1 VFTALDPVWQERA
14 EAELT
19 SGVHELERAYG
30 RRGPGPLQGA
40 ACVLEPGT
48 GLVRSVVGGRNY
60 LESPYNRATQSFRQ
74 PGSAFK
80 PVVYAA
86 AFDRNLH
93 RPDFTAATT
102 LPDLPR
108 EFATPEGPWRPR
120 NDDNSTHPK
129 VTIAKALAKSLNI
142 ATANLTELVGAR
154 VVAQYATDLGIAN
167 VRPVPSVGLGTSEVS
182 LARLCSVY
190 AAIQAGGIRIDP
202 LPVRVV
208 VAADGKVE
216 YRAPLP
222 SHRVL
227 QPLTAALMVQLLRNV
242 IDFGTGYALKTE
254 YGFRR
259 PAAGKTGTTDEDRDT
274 WFVGFT
280 PELLC
285 GVWVGYDIPTPLGET
300 ASQIAAPLWGKIVTS
315 LLAEFPVT
323 PLPETGGL
331 EFAVID
337 AYSGGLAT
345 PSCPSLLRAPF
356 EAGTAPHE
364 YCHLDHSAE
373 WLQGPVFPGEPGD
386 STGTEETPPDEAAG
400 EGPG

>member
-1 VFTALDPVWQERA
+1 
-14 EAELT
+14 
-19 SGVHELERAYG
+19 
-30 RRGPGPLQGA
+30 
-40 ACVLEPGT
+40 
-48 GLVRSVVGGRNY
+48 
-60 LESPYNRATQSFRQ
+60 
-74 PGSAFK
+74 
-80 PVVYAA
+80 VVYAA
-86 AFDRNLH
+86 AFDKNLH

-102 LPDLPR
+102 IPDMPR

-120 NDDNSTHPK
+120 NDDNSSHEK

-142 ATANLTELVGAR
+142 ATANLTEIVGAR

-190 AAIQAGGIRIDP
+190 AAIQDGGLRVDP

-208 VAADGKVE
+208 AAADGKVE
-216 YRAPLP
+216 YRAAAP
-222 SHRVL
+222 HERVL
-227 QPLTAALMVQLLRNV
+227 QPLTAAIMVQLLRNV
-242 IDFGTGYALKTE
+242 IDFGTGFALKSE

-259 PAAGKTGTTDEDRDT
+259 PAAGKTGTTDESRDT

-300 ASQIAAPLWGKIVTS
+300 ASQIAAPLWGRIVTS
-315 LLAEFPVT
+315 LLAEYPPT
-323 PLPETGGL
+323 PLPEAAGL
-331 EFAVID
+331 EYAVID

-345 PSCPSLLRAPF
+345 PACPSLLRAPF
-356 EAGTAPHE
+356 EAGTTPRE
-364 YCHLDHSAE
+364 YCHVDHSSE
-373 WLQGPVFPGEPGD
+373 WLLGPTFEGD
-386 STGTEETPPDEAAG
+386 STGTDEEAPPPEEEGDG